1 MDFIDEYD
9 EDEDIPEYVPRTP
22 DDDYYDEIHNR
33 AMDRA
38 IHASIGRLAKLT
50 ADSTYYR
57 ISLHGICSSM
67 PLSKRY
73 VDVRMLFNLLNC
85 IFYSLPPYGPTLD
98 ILDDVPSDY
107 DKDPRF
113 VKDHGKFFFVKASS
127 QEEAKRKEQAI
138 KEWLIKLDEMLEVFG
153 AEFFTDGELELR
165 LIQKNREQQGNDT
178 SR

>member
-1 MDFIDEYD
+1 MDFLDEYD
-9 EDEDIPEYVPRTP
+9 EDEDIPYYVPRTP
-22 DDDYYDEIHNR
+22 DDDYDDEIDNR

-38 IHASIGRLAKLT
+38 IHASIGRLAKLK

-57 ISLHGICSSM
+57 ISLHGICSSL

-73 VDVRMLFNLLNC
+73 VDVNMLFDLLNC
-85 IFYSLPPYGPTLD
+85 IFPSLPPYGTTLD
-98 ILDDVPSDY
+98 VLDDVPSKY

-153 AEFFTDGELELR
+153 AEFFNDSELHCMKLR
-165 LIQKNREQQGNDT
+165 LIEKNHGTRN
-178 SR
+178 

>member
-9 EDEDIPEYVPRTP
+9 EDEDIPQYVPRTP
-22 DDDYYDEIHNR
+22 DDDYYDEIHNLC
-33 AMDRA
+33 MDRA
-38 IHASIGRLAKLT
+38 IHSSIGRLAKLT

-57 ISLHGICSSM
+57 ISLHGICSSI
-67 PLSKRY
+67 PLSKHY
-73 VDVRMLFNLLNC
+73 VEVDMLFDLLNC

-113 VKDHGKFFFVKASS
+113 AKDDGKFFFVKASS

-153 AEFFTDGELELR
+153 AEFLTDGELEHR
-165 LIQKNREQQGNDT
+165 LIKEKNHGRRN
-178 SR
+178 

>member
-9 EDEDIPEYVPRTP
+9 EDEDIPQYVPRTP

-33 AMDRA
+33 AMDHA

-57 ISLHGICSSM
+57 ISLHGICSSL

-73 VDVRMLFNLLNC
+73 VDVRMLFDLLNC

-153 AEFFTDGELELR
+153 ATFFNDTELDCMKLR
-165 LIQKNREQQGNDT
+165 LIEENHGTTKQ
-178 SR
+178 S

>member
-9 EDEDIPEYVPRTP
+9 EDEDIPYYVPRTP

-33 AMDRA
+33 AMDHA

-50 ADSTYYR
+50 ADSSYYR
-57 ISLHGICSSM
+57 ISLHGICSSL

-73 VDVRMLFNLLNC
+73 VDVRMLFDLLNC

-113 VKDHGKFFFVKASS
+113 AKDHGKFFFVKASS

-165 LIQKNREQQGNDT
+165 LIKEKNHGTRN
-178 SR
+178 